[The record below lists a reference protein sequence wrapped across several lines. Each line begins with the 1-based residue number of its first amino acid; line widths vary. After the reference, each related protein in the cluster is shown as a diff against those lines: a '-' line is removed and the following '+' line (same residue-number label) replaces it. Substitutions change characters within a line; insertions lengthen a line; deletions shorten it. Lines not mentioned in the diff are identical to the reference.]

1 MKLTDETASAKVYD
15 VAINRFNRC
24 HKLWLG
30 DVAMMKVQTSDYL
43 DLLKIANL
51 IHAGDLIKAM
61 KQIYD
66 LDTEVRDEIPD
77 DVWNYCDKI

>member
-1 MKLTDETASAKVYD
+1 MKLTDETASRKVYD

-30 DVAMMKVQTSDYL
+30 DVGMMKVQSNDYL

-51 IHAGDLIKAM
+51 INAGDLIKAM